1 MKPFK
6 TGQIVKFHTSL
17 PDEDSSQIFV
27 TTSIAIDVDK
37 PRADIKALR
46 SGNPFVPI
54 NTVLIDDLILVEMD
68 NSDLFGHM
76 VTIKKSDFS
85 IAKGIVVKISEQENL
100 LDLTKVGNGVETNLM
115 LTILDQN
122 GTEHSGSLFVI

>member
-1 MKPFK
+1 M
-6 TGQIVKFHTSL
+6 
-17 PDEDSSQIFV
+17 
-27 TTSIAIDVDK
+27 
-37 PRADIKALR
+37 
-46 SGNPFVPI
+46 
-54 NTVLIDDLILVEMD
+54 LIDDLILVEMD

>member
-6 TGQIVKFHTSL
+6 TGQIVKFHTPL

-46 SGNPFVPI
+46 TGNSFVPI

-68 NSDLFGHM
+68 NSDLIGHM

-85 IAKGIVVKISEQENL
+85 IAKGIVVKINEQENL